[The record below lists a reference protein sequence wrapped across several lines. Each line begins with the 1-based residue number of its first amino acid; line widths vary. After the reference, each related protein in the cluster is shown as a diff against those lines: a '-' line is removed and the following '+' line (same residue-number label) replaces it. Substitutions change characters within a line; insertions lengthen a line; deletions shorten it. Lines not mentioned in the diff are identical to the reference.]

1 MFALADV
8 NSFYASCE
16 RVFRPDLKGKPV
28 VVLSNND
35 GCVIARSAEAK
46 PWIKM
51 GMPWFQ
57 MKNETY
63 PEKIYAFSSN
73 YELYASMSARVMS
86 CLEELAPR
94 VEQYSIDEMFLDLTG
109 VEHCMDLEDFGRQ
122 LRQHV
127 YDCTRLTIGVGAG
140 PTKTLAKSAQW
151 ASKEWKQFRG
161 VLALTRGNPQRTR
174 KLLSLQPVEEIWGV
188 GNRIA
193 RKLAL
198 LQIVGGDKLIIPLL
212 LMELH
217 MNPFKGRHFQRDI
230 ILWAVRW
237 YCKYG
242 ISYRELQEM
251 LAERGVNV
259 DHSTIYRWVQRYA
272 PEMEKRLR
280 WYWRNPSDLCPWHMD
295 ETYVKVNGRWAYL
308 YRAVDSRGRTVD
320 FYLSSRRNSKAAYR
334 FLGKILNNV
343 KKWQIPRFI
352 NTDKAPA
359 YGRALALLKREGR
372 CPSDVE
378 HRQIKYRNNVI
389 ECDHGKLKRIIG
401 ATLGFKSM
409 KTAYATIKGIE
420 VMRALRKGQA
430 SAFYYGDP
438 WAKCAW

>member
-1 MFALADV
+1 
-8 NSFYASCE
+8 
-16 RVFRPDLKGKPV
+16 
-28 VVLSNND
+28 
-35 GCVIARSAEAK
+35 
-46 PWIKM
+46 
-51 GMPWFQ
+51 
-57 MKNETY
+57 
-63 PEKIYAFSSN
+63 
-73 YELYASMSARVMS
+73 
-86 CLEELAPR
+86 
-94 VEQYSIDEMFLDLTG
+94 
-109 VEHCMDLEDFGRQ
+109 
-122 LRQHV
+122 
-127 YDCTRLTIGVGAG
+127 
-140 PTKTLAKSAQW
+140 
-151 ASKEWKQFRG
+151 
-161 VLALTRGNPQRTR
+161 
-174 KLLSLQPVEEIWGV
+174 
-188 GNRIA
+188 
-193 RKLAL
+193 
-198 LQIVGGDKLIIPLL
+198 
-212 LMELH
+212 

-359 YGRALALLKREGR
+359 YGRGAVLRVSGRTRPVTGDTPPYDQRPAELHNPRITQATYMSIWESAHLARRG
-372 CPSDVE
+372 CV
-378 HRQIKYRNNVI
+378 RQPG
-389 ECDHGKLKRIIG
+389 EL
-401 ATLGFKSM
+401 
-409 KTAYATIKGIE
+409 
-420 VMRALRKGQA
+420 
-430 SAFYYGDP
+430 
-438 WAKCAW
+438 